1 MALTSLESIS
11 EKLAETKKVN
21 LEALLIASGSAA
33 VAKNEFGVTVV
44 DNTNVASSL
53 VFKNLSKPKYDE
65 TELLKAIDVEVIE
78 LKPNI
83 PTPNL
88 NLIPKPLYDEQVLL
102 VEDLRKQV
110 ARLTTTIE
118 DLNAQIIT
126 LQTQVQT
133 EINNRLSVEQTNDVL
148 VNQID
153 TLTNTINDFSNQIA
167 ISLQKSVD
175 ESILRASLQS
185 QKTGFKA
192 QIEALIQQINSLN
205 AIIEGLQA
213 QLGAVRQ
220 QKDLEQSHATN
231 KSKMPAYEPPNAH
244 YTQVT
249 LPKHIKPEVFIGR
262 EGCHLKRITELSK
275 CDYLWYDFK
284 RGVIEVWGKES
295 RLPKALK
302 MLNKRIASFDTL
314 TQENVTVLKKPLPPP
329 PSTVPWEFHEAS
341 KELQERIKVISWE
354 DYPRSI
360 WYIISGSEPDVMKFY
375 FENILARY
383 PNNPYFTNI
392 RDKDV
397 KLDGTI
403 QLTVKRSST
412 CE

>member
-11 EKLAETKKVN
+11 EKLAETKKAN
-21 LEALLIASGSAA
+21 LEALLITSGSAA

-220 QKDLEQSHATN
+220 QKDLEATAQSQGGAIIN
-231 KSKMPAYEPPNAH
+231 KIVTANFSPKGSANDAVMGYKIKNARDRAKEWVYGKNLKLVNNDLEPV
-244 YTQVT
+244 TVT
-249 LPKHIKPEVFIGR
+249 LTTKFRAESITTFGGQYKSDQAWFKAPKESFKITAGSTEEITFIETPEKIIFSKRQNTEFFDGVLNIKVTRADG
-262 EGCHLKRITELSK
+262 TSDSK
-275 CDYLWYDFK
+275 DFK
-284 RGVIEVWGKES
+284 T
-295 RLPKALK
+295 RLKIAHPK
-302 MLNKRIASFDTL
+302 SYEGF
-314 TQENVTVLKKPLPPP
+314 
-329 PSTVPWEFHEAS
+329 
-341 KELQERIKVISWE
+341 
-354 DYPRSI
+354 
-360 WYIISGSEPDVMKFY
+360 
-375 FENILARY
+375 
-383 PNNPYFTNI
+383 
-392 RDKDV
+392 
-397 KLDGTI
+397 
-403 QLTVKRSST
+403 
-412 CE
+412 

>member
-11 EKLAETKKVN
+11 EKLAETKKAN

-220 QKDLEQSHATN
+220 QKDLEQTTQAQGGTIINKIVNVNFSPKGTPSESVMFYKIKNARDDAKEWIRGKDLKIVNNDLEPVDIIIAATYDKN
-231 KSKMPAYEPPNAH
+231 QRWFSIPKSSFKISPGATEEIQFVATPQNTSYGKRDH
-244 YTQVT
+244 T
-249 LPKHIKPEVFIGR
+249 VF
-262 EGCHLKRITELSK
+262 
-275 CDYLWYDFK
+275 Y
-284 RGVIEVWGKES
+284 
-295 RLPKALK
+295 
-302 MLNKRIASFDTL
+302 
-314 TQENVTVLKKPLPPP
+314 
-329 PSTVPWEFHEAS
+329 EAS
-341 KELQERIKVISWE
+341 LTITVR
-354 DYPRSI
+354 R
-360 WYIISGSEPDVMKFY
+360 
-375 FENILARY
+375 A
-383 PNNPYFTNI
+383 
-392 RDKDV
+392 
-397 KLDGTI
+397 DGTSETKSFKTSLGI
-403 QLTVKRSST
+403 YHPKSY
-412 CE
+412 

>member
-53 VFKNLSKPKYDE
+53 VFKNLSKPKYDA

-88 NLIPKPLYDEQVLL
+88 NLIPKPLYDEQILL
-102 VEDLRKQV
+102 VEDLS
-110 ARLTTTIE
+110 
-118 DLNAQIIT
+118 AQIIT

-220 QKDLEQSHATN
+220 QKDLEQTTQAQGGTIINKIVNVNFSPKGTPSESTMAYKIKNARDDAKEWVRGKDLKIVNNDLESVDIIIAATFDQN
-231 KSKMPAYEPPNAH
+231 QRWFSIPKSSFKVSPGATEEIVFVATPQNTSYGKRDNTVFYNASL
-244 YTQVT
+244 TITVRRADGT
-249 LPKHIKPEVFIGR
+249 SETKSFK
-262 EGCHLKRITELSK
+262 TELK
-275 CDYLWYDFK
+275 
-284 RGVIEVWGKES
+284 IAH
-295 RLPKALK
+295 PK
-302 MLNKRIASFDTL
+302 S
-314 TQENVTVLKKPLPPP
+314 
-329 PSTVPWEFHEAS
+329 
-341 KELQERIKVISWE
+341 
-354 DYPRSI
+354 Y
-360 WYIISGSEPDVMKFY
+360 
-375 FENILARY
+375 
-383 PNNPYFTNI
+383 
-392 RDKDV
+392 
-397 KLDGTI
+397 
-403 QLTVKRSST
+403 
-412 CE
+412 

>member
-102 VEDLRKQV
+102 VEDLRNQV

-220 QKDLEQSHATN
+220 QKDLEATAQSQGGTIINKIVTVNFSPKGSANDPVMSYKIENARKDRKEWVNGRNLKLTNNDLEPVNVIITATFQQSQRWFRIP
-231 KSKMPAYEPPNAH
+231 KSNFKITAGSTEEITFIDTPGNLNYDKRDK
-244 YTQVT
+244 T
-249 LPKHIKPEVFIGR
+249 VFVDGVINITIGR
-262 EGCHLKRITELSK
+262 ADGTSETK
-275 CDYLWYDFK
+275 DFK
-284 RGVIEVWGKES
+284 TKLKIAH
-295 RLPKALK
+295 PK
-302 MLNKRIASFDTL
+302 S
-314 TQENVTVLKKPLPPP
+314 
-329 PSTVPWEFHEAS
+329 
-341 KELQERIKVISWE
+341 
-354 DYPRSI
+354 Y
-360 WYIISGSEPDVMKFY
+360 
-375 FENILARY
+375 
-383 PNNPYFTNI
+383 
-392 RDKDV
+392 
-397 KLDGTI
+397 DGF
-403 QLTVKRSST
+403 
-412 CE
+412 